1 MDPRTD
7 AELVVAARGGDRV
20 ATEQLLARHAPA
32 LLRFTT
38 RRCSDPV
45 DAEDVVQEALVS
57 ALRALPDLRADAAV
71 APWLFTIARRACGR
85 MRRRRSHAPAAVLP
99 LEDVDAEAPEPAP
112 DHLAAEREIGASLEA
127 GLLGLKE
134 RDREVLLLRDV
145 EGLSAPEVAEILGIE
160 VDAVKSRLHRARAA
174 LRERMEPTLG
184 AARTRRRAACPDI
197 VGPFSR
203 YLEGEIGAAECASM
217 KEHVEGCPSCNAA
230 CTSLRRTID
239 TCRIAGAE
247 VPPALQAQV
256 RRALTAALGR
266 V

>member
-7 AELVVAARGGDRV
+7 AELVDAARGGDRV

-32 LLRFTT
+32 LLRFST

-57 ALRALPDLRADAAV
+57 AVRALPELRTDAAV

-85 MRRRRSHAPAAVLP
+85 MRRRRSHAPSAVLP
-99 LEDVDAEAPEPAP
+99 LDDVDAEAPEPAP
-112 DHLAAEREIGASLEA
+112 DHVAAGRELGASLEA
-127 GLLGLKE
+127 GLRGLKE

-145 EGLSAPEVAEILGIE
+145 EGLTAPEVAAILGIE

-174 LRERMEPTLG
+174 LRERLEPTLG
-184 AARTRRRAACPDI
+184 AVRTRKRAACPDI

-203 YLEGEIGAAECASM
+203 YLEGEIGSAECEAMKQHVAS
-217 KEHVEGCPSCNAA
+217 CPSCNAA

-239 TCRIAGAE
+239 TCRLAGTT
-247 VPPALQAQV
+247 VPPELQERV
-256 RRALTAALGR
+256 RKALTVALGR
-266 V
+266 I